1 MISFEETSNF
11 GRGLH
16 IKVKLTKKVGPN
28 HSQYKR
34 LKGKPVTITI
44 GRIEF
49 SRDGRFRYFEPKT
62 NELNPTFIED
72 NLDKLKEIIKA
83 HHNS

>member
-1 MISFEETSNF
+1 MISFEETSNL
-11 GRGLH
+11 GRGRH
-16 IKVKLTKKVGPN
+16 IRVKLTKKVGPS

-49 SRDGRFRYFEPKT
+49 SHDGMFHYFEPET
-62 NELNPTFIED
+62 NELNPILIEND
-72 NLDKLKEIIKA
+72 LDKLKERIKA
-83 HHNS
+83 HRKR